1 MYLRCDHLH
10 SIIMPLVEQFAACMS
25 EMRGG
30 GVGKL
35 NLEQAEAEFAEIQ
48 IQVKRLE
55 SVDSLLSLVLHLSC
69 MRSIPEYSVVRE
81 RLKLLKTNVIRT
93 MNAMPYGDSRYST
106 WWDFL
111 TTVKELK
118 F

>member
-1 MYLRCDHLH
+1 MYLRCDLH

-25 EMRGG
+25 EMRKS

-35 NLEQAEAEFAEIQ
+35 TLKQAEAEFAEIQ

-55 SVDSLLSLVLHLSC
+55 SADSLLSLALHLSW
-69 MRSIPEYSVVRE
+69 MRRMPEFSVVRARSE
-81 RLKLLKTNVIRT
+81 SLRKDVMRIMRTDYVDNDFPAWQRLLKDIN
-93 MNAMPYGDSRYST
+93 S
-106 WWDFL
+106 
-111 TTVKELK
+111 LK